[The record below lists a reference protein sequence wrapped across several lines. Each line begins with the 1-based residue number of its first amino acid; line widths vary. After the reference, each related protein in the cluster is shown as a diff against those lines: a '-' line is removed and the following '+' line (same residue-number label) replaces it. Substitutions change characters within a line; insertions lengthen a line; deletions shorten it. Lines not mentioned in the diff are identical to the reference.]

1 MQLRFVHASGESY
14 RARASRPVTDRRRFV
29 VSAAATLLL
38 GRGRA
43 SRAQLSGKI
52 YRIGWLVTDPRPFPQ
67 PRLDA
72 LRELGW
78 VEGRNLLIEPRN
90 AASDAELPALAA
102 ELVKSKVDLI
112 MSSGTPAT
120 RAARD
125 ATQKI
130 PIVFTLGSDPVAR
143 GLVASLARPG
153 ANVTGF
159 LFGLYGEKQV
169 QVLKDA
175 LPRVVRVVVPG
186 GNEIPSIVSAAKA
199 LAMQVLAVDLRRP
212 EDIGPFYAQ
221 ARRLRADAV
230 LITNIAWFRAHL
242 ERLGADATA
251 NGLPSIS
258 HQRAFA
264 EAGGLLSYGPAPNQD
279 SPRVA
284 AQADKIFRGANPAE
298 IPVEQPTKFDLVI
311 NLKTAKA
318 LGLTIPQ
325 TVLLR
330 ADRII
335 D

>member
-29 VSAAATLLL
+29 VFAAATLLL
-38 GRGRA
+38 GRTRA

-52 YRIGWLVTDPRPFPQ
+52 YRIGWLVTGPRPFPQ

-78 VEGRNLLIEPRN
+78 VEGRNLQIEPRN

-130 PIVFTLGSDPVAR
+130 PIVFNLGGDPVAR

-186 GNEIPSIVSAAKA
+186 GNEIELPGILRAAKA
-199 LAMQVLAVDLRRP
+199 LAMQVLEVDSRRP

-230 LITNIAWFRAHL
+230 MITNIAWFRAHL

-251 NGLPSIS
+251 NGLPSIGY
-258 HQRAFA
+258 QREFA
-264 EAGGLLSYGPAPNQD
+264 EAGGLLSYGPAPNQGN
-279 SPRVA
+279 PRVA

-298 IPVEQPTKFDLVI
+298 IPVEHLVI

-325 TVLLR
+325 SLLLR
-330 ADRII
+330 ADEVI
-335 D
+335 